1 MLPTG
6 YGTEGIAKQVKAIS
20 DARAEAAARKFVPG
34 VQKVYGIRMPML
46 NAIVAEVKKNATPS
60 FILSL
65 WKSGAFEEK
74 ILAAKLVGRI
84 SKKQPGH
91 ALQMVERFSAE
102 IHEWVVCDTLGMQSL
117 KPIAQSHQEE
127 IFVLAT
133 RLNRADTEW
142 QRRLSMVLVELYTQS
157 RNFSRKSISPYKT
170 LLPTVDTM

>member
-91 ALQMVERFSAE
+91 ALQMVERFFCRNTRMGRLRYPGHA
-102 IHEWVVCDTLGMQSL
+102 
-117 KPIAQSHQEE
+117 KPEADCPKPPGRNI
-127 IFVLAT
+127 
-133 RLNRADTEW
+133 RACHPPE
-142 QRRLSMVLVELYTQS
+142 
-157 RNFSRKSISPYKT
+157 PG
-170 LLPTVDTM
+170 